1 MSYKSAGARIVGAI
15 LVAWTVM
22 GASCEAQQA
31 AEKKSVA
38 GAPRVVELKA
48 PDGIV
53 LKATYF
59 AAGKPGPGVL
69 LLHQCNRQRK
79 VWDDLAG
86 RLAAS
91 GANVLT
97 MDFRG
102 FGESGGTPFDKMP
115 PEEINK
121 SIEEKW
127 PGDVDTAFRYL
138 IAQPGVSRKI
148 AGGGGASCGVN
159 QAVQL
164 ARRHP
169 EVKSLML
176 LSEGTNAAG
185 RQYLRQSPRVQLF
198 MAVADD
204 DDDRGVVEIMEWL
217 YALSPNPGN
226 KLEHYAVGGH
236 GVEMF
241 KAHEDLEG
249 MIVEWFGKTLKAN
262 PTGSAKSGAAA
273 RPVSAQIKFLEMI
286 DQPGGAAK
294 ATKAYEEARQKDPK
308 VVLFSEV
315 VMNRVGYEHLQ
326 SGDLK
331 GAIELLKL
339 NVAAYPDSPNV
350 YDSLGDAYLAA
361 GQNEQ
366 ALESAKKALE
376 LLPKDTTDPQA
387 LKDGIKTNAEEK
399 VKKLA
404 EGPK

>member
-1 MSYKSAGARIVGAI
+1 MRYKLMGARFVGAV
-15 LVAWTVM
+15 LLAWMVT
-22 GASCEAQQA
+22 GSGGA
-31 AEKKSVA
+31 AEVPA
-38 GAPRVVELKA
+38 GRVVELKA
-48 PDGIV
+48 SDGIV

-79 VWDDLAG
+79 VWDDLAVK
-86 RLAAS
+86 LTAS
-91 GANVLT
+91 GINVLT

-121 SIEEKW
+121 SIEAKW

-138 IAQPGVSRKI
+138 MAQPGVSHRI
-148 AGGGGASCGVN
+148 AGAGGASCGVN

-176 LSEGTNAAG
+176 LSEGTDAAG
-185 RQYLRQSPRVQLF
+185 RKYLRESPKLQLF
-198 MAVADD
+198 LAVADD

-249 MIVEWFGKTLKAN
+249 LIVEWFGKTLKGNA
-262 PTGSAKSGAAA
+262 TVSAKTGAAA
-273 RPVSAQIKFLEMI
+273 KPVSREIQFLEMI
-286 DQPGGAAK
+286 DEPGGVAK
-294 ATKAYEEARQKDPK
+294 ATKTYEEARQKDPR

-326 SGDLK
+326 AGDVK

-339 NVAAYPDSPNV
+339 NVEAYPDSPNV
-350 YDSLGDAYLAA
+350 YDSVSDAYLVD

-366 ALESAKKALE
+366 ALENAKKALE
-376 LLPKDTTDPQA
+376 LLEKDTKDPQA
-387 LKDGIKTNAEEK
+387 VRDGIKANSEEK

>member
-1 MSYKSAGARIVGAI
+1 MRYKLMGARFVGAV
-15 LVAWTVM
+15 LLAWMVT
-22 GASCEAQQA
+22 GSGGA
-31 AEKKSVA
+31 AEVPA
-38 GAPRVVELKA
+38 GRVVELKA
-48 PDGIV
+48 SDGIV

-79 VWDDLAG
+79 VWDDLAVK
-86 RLAAS
+86 LTAS
-91 GANVLT
+91 GINVLT

-121 SIEEKW
+121 SIEAKW
-127 PGDVDTAFRYL
+127 AGDVDTAFRYL
-138 IAQPGVSRKI
+138 MAQPGVSHRI

-176 LSEGTNAAG
+176 LSEGTDAAG
-185 RQYLRQSPRVQLF
+185 RKYLRESPKLQLF
-198 MAVADD
+198 LAVADD

-249 MIVEWFGKTLKAN
+249 LIVEWFGKTLKGNA
-262 PTGSAKSGAAA
+262 TVSAKTGAAA
-273 RPVSAQIKFLEMI
+273 KPVSREIQFLEMI
-286 DQPGGAAK
+286 DEPGGVAK
-294 ATKAYEEARQKDPK
+294 ATKTYEEARQKDPR

-326 SGDLK
+326 AGDVK

-339 NVAAYPDSPNV
+339 NVEAYPDSPNV
-350 YDSLGDAYLAA
+350 YDSVSDAYLVD

-366 ALESAKKALE
+366 ALENAKKALE
-376 LLPKDTTDPQA
+376 LLEKDTKDPQA
-387 LKDGIKTNAEEK
+387 VRDGIKANSEEK

>member
-1 MSYKSAGARIVGAI
+1 MRYTLARMRVLAGMRVAGAVWLG
-15 LVAWTVM
+15 WMVM
-22 GASCEAQQA
+22 GAKGGA
-31 AEKKSVA
+31 AET
-38 GAPRVVELKA
+38 GPGRVVELKA

-79 VWDDLAG
+79 VWDDLATK
-86 RLAAS
+86 LAAS
-91 GANVLT
+91 GVNVLT

-138 IAQPGVSRKI
+138 MAQPGVSHRI

-176 LSEGTNAAG
+176 LSEGTDVAG
-185 RQYLRQSPRVQLF
+185 RKYLRESPKVQLF

-204 DDDRGVVEIMEWL
+204 DEDRGVVEIMEWL

-249 MIVEWFGKTLKAN
+249 MIVEWFRKTLKGNAAV
-262 PTGSAKSGAAA
+262 SAKSGAAGGKT
-273 RPVSAQIKFLEMI
+273 VSKEIQFLEMT
-286 DQPGGAAK
+286 DQPGGVAK
-294 ATKAYEEARQKDPK
+294 AKKTYEGAREKDPK

-315 VMNRVGYEHLQ
+315 VMNRVGYERLQ
-326 SGDLK
+326 AGEVK

-339 NVAAYPDSPNV
+339 NVEAYPDSPNV
-350 YDSLGDAYLAA
+350 YDSVSDAYLAD

-366 ALESAKKALE
+366 ALENAKKALE
-376 LLPKDTTDPQA
+376 LLEKDTKDPRA
-387 LKDGIKTNAEEK
+387 VRDGIKANSEEK

>member
-1 MSYKSAGARIVGAI
+1 MRYKLMGARFVGAV
-15 LVAWTVM
+15 LLAWMVT
-22 GASCEAQQA
+22 GSGGA
-31 AEKKSVA
+31 AEVPA
-38 GAPRVVELKA
+38 GRVVELKA
-48 PDGIV
+48 SDGIV

-79 VWDDLAG
+79 VWDDLAVK
-86 RLAAS
+86 LTAS
-91 GANVLT
+91 GINVLT

-121 SIEEKW
+121 SIEQKW

-138 IAQPGVSRKI
+138 MAQPGVSHRI

-176 LSEGTNAAG
+176 LSEGTDAAG
-185 RQYLRQSPRVQLF
+185 RKYLRESPKLQLF
-198 MAVADD
+198 LAVADD

-236 GVEMF
+236 GVEIF

-249 MIVEWFGKTLKAN
+249 LIVEWFGKTLKGNA
-262 PTGSAKSGAAA
+262 TVRAKSGATAK
-273 RPVSAQIKFLEMI
+273 PVSREIQFLEMI
-286 DQPGGAAK
+286 DEPGGVAK
-294 ATKAYEEARQKDPK
+294 ATKTYEEARQKDPR

-326 SGDLK
+326 AGDVK

-339 NVAAYPDSPNV
+339 NVEAYPDSPNV
-350 YDSLGDAYLAA
+350 YDSVSDAYLVD

-366 ALESAKKALE
+366 ALENAKKALE
-376 LLPKDTTDPQA
+376 LLEKDTKDPQA
-387 LKDGIKTNAEEK
+387 VRDGIKANSEEK

>member
-1 MSYKSAGARIVGAI
+1 MRYTLARMRALAGIRVVGAV
-15 LVAWTVM
+15 LFGCMAMAARGEATET
-22 GASCEAQQA
+22 GA
-31 AEKKSVA
+31 
-38 GAPRVVELKA
+38 GRVVELKA

-79 VWDDLAG
+79 VWDDLAAK
-86 RLAAS
+86 LAAS
-91 GANVLT
+91 GINVLT
-97 MDFRG
+97 MDYRG

-121 SIEEKW
+121 SIQEKW

-138 IAQPGVSRKI
+138 MAQPGVSHRI

-164 ARRHP
+164 ARRHA

-176 LSEGTNAAG
+176 LSEGTDAAG
-185 RQYLRQSPRVQLF
+185 RKYLRESPKVQLF

-204 DDDRGVVEIMEWL
+204 DEDRGVVEIMEWL
-217 YALSPNPGN
+217 YALSPNPAS

-249 MIVEWFGKTLKAN
+249 MIVEWFGKTLKGNVPA
-262 PTGSAKSGAAA
+262 SARSGAAGA
-273 RPVSAQIKFLEMI
+273 KTVSKEIQFLEMT
-286 DQPGGAAK
+286 DQPGGVAK
-294 ATKAYEEARQKDPK
+294 AKKTYEEAREKDPK

-326 SGDLK
+326 AGDVK

-339 NVAAYPDSPNV
+339 NVEAYPDSPNV
-350 YDSLGDAYLAA
+350 YDSISDAYLAD

-366 ALESAKKALE
+366 ALENAKKALE
-376 LLPKDTTDPQA
+376 LLEKDTKDPQA
-387 LKDGIKTNAEEK
+387 VRDEIKANSEEK

>member
-1 MSYKSAGARIVGAI
+1 MDYKLTGARIAGAI
-15 LVAWTVM
+15 LFAWMLM
-22 GASCEAQQA
+22 GATVDA
-31 AEKKSVA
+31 AEA
-38 GAPRVVELKA
+38 PAPRVVDLKA
-48 PDGIV
+48 ADGIT
-53 LKATYF
+53 LKATFF

-91 GANVLT
+91 GVNVLT

-115 PEEINK
+115 SEEINK

-138 IAQPGVSRKI
+138 IAQPGVSHKI
-148 AGGGGASCGVN
+148 VGGGGASCGVN

-164 ARRHP
+164 ARRHA

-176 LSEGTNAAG
+176 LSEGTDAAG
-185 RQYLRQSPRVQLF
+185 RKYLRESPKVQLF

-204 DDDRGVVEIMEWL
+204 DDDRGVVEIMQWL
-217 YALSPNPGN
+217 YALSPNPRN

-241 KAHEDLEG
+241 KAHEDLEE

-262 PTGSAKSGAAA
+262 PTVSAKNGAAA
-273 RPVSAQIKFLEMI
+273 KPVSHEIQFLEMV
-286 DQPGGAAK
+286 DQPGGVAK
-294 ATKAYEEARQKDPK
+294 ATKMYEEARQKDPK
-308 VVLFSEV
+308 AVLFSEV

-326 SGDLK
+326 AGDVK

-339 NVAAYPDSPNV
+339 NVEAYPNSPNV
-350 YDSLGDAYLAA
+350 YDSVSDAYLAA
-361 GQNEQ
+361 GQNEM
-366 ALESAKKALE
+366 ALENAKKALQY
-376 LLPKDTTDPQA
+376 LQKDTTDPQTY
-387 LKDGIKTNAEEK
+387 KDGIKANAEEK
-399 VKKLA
+399 LRKLA

>member
-1 MSYKSAGARIVGAI
+1 MDYTKSTGARIAGAI
-15 LVAWTVM
+15 LFAWMPM
-22 GASCEAQQA
+22 GANVDA
-31 AEKKSVA
+31 AEA
-38 GAPRVVELKA
+38 PAPRVVELKA
-48 PDGIV
+48 PDGIM

-91 GANVLT
+91 GVNVLT

-102 FGESGGTPFDKMP
+102 FGESGGTPLDKMP

-138 IAQPGVSRKI
+138 IAQPGVSHKI
-148 AGGGGASCGVN
+148 VGGCGASCGVN

-164 ARRHP
+164 ARRHA

-176 LSEGTNAAG
+176 LSEGTDAAG
-185 RQYLRQSPRVQLF
+185 RKYLRESPKVQLF

-204 DDDRGVVEIMEWL
+204 DDDRGVVEIMQWL

-249 MIVEWFGKTLKAN
+249 MIVEWFGRTLKAN
-262 PTGSAKSGAAA
+262 PTVSAKRAAA
-273 RPVSAQIKFLEMI
+273 KPVSHEIQFLEMV
-286 DQPGGAAK
+286 DQPGGVAK
-294 ATKAYEEARQKDPK
+294 ATKMYEEARQKDPK

-326 SGDLK
+326 AGDVK

-339 NVAAYPDSPNV
+339 NVEAYPNSPNV
-350 YDSLGDAYLAA
+350 YDSVSDAYLAA
-361 GQNEQ
+361 GRNEL
-366 ALESAKKALE
+366 ALENAKKALQY
-376 LLPKDTTDPQA
+376 LQKDTTDPQTY
-387 LKDGIKTNAEEK
+387 KDGIKANAEEK
-399 VKKLA
+399 LKKLA

>member
-1 MSYKSAGARIVGAI
+1 MRYKLAGARIAGAVLLAWMAVGAK
-15 LVAWTVM
+15 
-22 GASCEAQQA
+22 CDPQQA

-38 GAPRVVELKA
+38 GAPQVVDLKA

-59 AAGKPGPGVL
+59 AAGKPGLGVL

-91 GANVLT
+91 GVNVLT

-102 FGESGGTPFDKMP
+102 FGESGGTPLDKMP

-121 SIEEKW
+121 TIEEKW

-138 IAQPGVSRKI
+138 LAQPGVSRKI
-148 AGGGGASCGVN
+148 VGGGGASCGVN

-164 ARRHP
+164 AKRHP

-176 LSEGTNAAG
+176 LSEGTDAAG
-185 RQYLRQSPRVQLF
+185 RQYLRQSPKVQLF

-217 YALSPNPGN
+217 YALSPNPAN

-249 MIVEWFGKTLKAN
+249 MIVQWFGNTLKAN
-262 PTGSAKSGAAA
+262 PTVSAKRGAAK
-273 RPVSAQIKFLEMI
+273 PVSRQIEFLEMI
-286 DQPGGAAK
+286 DQSGGVAK
-294 ATKAYEEARQKDPK
+294 ATKTYEEARQKDPK

-326 SGDLK
+326 GGDVK

-339 NVAAYPDSPNV
+339 NTMAYPDSPNV

-366 ALESAKKALE
+366 ALENAKKALE
-376 LLPKDTTDPQA
+376 LLAKDTTDSQA
-387 LKDGIKTNAEEK
+387 VKDGIKTNAEEK

-404 EGPK
+404 EGPR

>member
-1 MSYKSAGARIVGAI
+1 MGARIWGAI
-15 LVAWTVM
+15 FVAWMVM
-22 GASCEAQQA
+22 GVKVDA
-31 AEKKSVA
+31 AEVP
-38 GAPRVVELKA
+38 APRVVELKA

-53 LKATYF
+53 LKGTYF

-91 GANVLT
+91 GVNVLT

-138 IAQPGVSRKI
+138 EAQPGVSRRI

-185 RQYLRQSPRVQLF
+185 RQYLRQSPKVQVF

-204 DDDRGVVEIMEWL
+204 DDDRGVVDIMEWL

-249 MIVEWFGKTLKAN
+249 MIVEWFGKTLKGNA
-262 PTGSAKSGAAA
+262 TGGAKRGAAK
-273 RPVSAQIKFLEMI
+273 PVSAQIQFLEMI
-286 DQPGGAAK
+286 DQPGGVAK
-294 ATKAYEEARQKDPK
+294 ATKRYEEARQKDPK
-308 VVLFSEV
+308 AALFSEV

-326 SGDLK
+326 SGDVK

-339 NVAAYPDSPNV
+339 NAAAYPDSPNV

-376 LLPKDTTDPQA
+376 LLPKDTTDAQA
-387 LKDGIKTNAEEK
+387 IKDGIKTNAEEK

>member
-1 MSYKSAGARIVGAI
+1 MTYKLAGARIVGAA
-15 LVAWTVM
+15 LLGCTMMSASG
-22 GASCEAQQA
+22 GAVEAP
-31 AEKKSVA
+31 A
-38 GAPRVVELKA
+38 GKVVELKA
-48 PDGIV
+48 PDGIM

-59 AAGKPGPGVL
+59 AAAKPGPGVL

-79 VWDDLAG
+79 VWDDLAEK
-86 RLAAS
+86 LAAA
-91 GANVLT
+91 GIHVLT

-121 SIEEKW
+121 SIEAKW

-138 IAQPGVSRKI
+138 LAQPGVSHRI

-169 EVKSLML
+169 EVKSLLL
-176 LSEGTNAAG
+176 LSEGTDAAG
-185 RQYLRQSPRVQLF
+185 RKYLRESPKVQLF
-198 MAVADD
+198 LAAADD
-204 DDDRGVVEIMEWL
+204 DEDRGVVEIMEWL
-217 YALSPNPGN
+217 YALSPNPGS

-249 MIVEWFGKTLKAN
+249 MIVEWFAKSLKGNA
-262 PTGSAKSGAAA
+262 TMSAKSGAGAK
-273 RPVSAQIKFLEMI
+273 PVSREIQFLEI
-286 DQPGGAAK
+286 TDQPGGAAK
-294 ATKAYEEARQKDPK
+294 AAKTYEEAREKDPK

-315 VMNRVGYEHLQ
+315 VLNRVGYEHLQ
-326 SGDLK
+326 AGDVK
-331 GAIELLKL
+331 GALALLKL
-339 NVAAYPDSPNV
+339 NVQAYPDSPNV
-350 YDSLGDAYLAA
+350 YDSVADAYLAD

-366 ALESAKKALE
+366 ALENAKKALE
-376 LLPKDTTDPQA
+376 LLEKDTKDPQA
-387 LKDGIKTNAEEK
+387 VRDGIKASSEEK

>member
-1 MSYKSAGARIVGAI
+1 MSYKSTGVRIVGAI
-15 LVAWTVM
+15 LFAWMLM
-22 GASCEAQQA
+22 GMNADA
-31 AEKKSVA
+31 AETP
-38 GAPRVVELKA
+38 APRVVDLKA

-91 GANVLT
+91 GVNVLT

-121 SIEEKW
+121 SVEEKW

-138 IAQPGVSRKI
+138 IAQPGVSRRI
-148 AGGGGASCGVN
+148 VGGGGASCGVN

-164 ARRHP
+164 ARRHA
-169 EVKSLML
+169 EVKSLVL
-176 LSEGTNAAG
+176 LSEGTDAAG
-185 RQYLRQSPRVQLF
+185 RKYLRESPKVQLF

-217 YALSPNPGN
+217 YALAPNPGN

-241 KAHEDLEG
+241 KAHGDLEG

-262 PTGSAKSGAAA
+262 ATVSAKSGAAK
-273 RPVSAQIKFLEMI
+273 PVSREMQFLEMI
-286 DQPGGAAK
+286 DQPGGVAK
-294 ATKAYEEARQKDPK
+294 ATKTYEEARQKDPK

-326 SGDLK
+326 AGDVK
-331 GAIELLKL
+331 GAIELLQL

-350 YDSLGDAYLAA
+350 YDSVSDAYLAA

-366 ALESAKKALE
+366 ALENAKKALE
-376 LLPKDTTDPQA
+376 LLAKDTTDSQA
-387 LKDGIKTNAEEK
+387 VRDGIKTNAEEK
-399 VKKLA
+399 LKKLA

>member
-1 MSYKSAGARIVGAI
+1 MDYKSTGARIAGAI
-15 LVAWTVM
+15 LFAWMLM
-22 GASCEAQQA
+22 GAKVDA
-31 AEKKSVA
+31 AEAS
-38 GAPRVVELKA
+38 APRVVDLKA
-48 PDGIV
+48 PDGTM

-91 GANVLT
+91 GVNVLT

-115 PEEINK
+115 PEEINN

-138 IAQPGVSRKI
+138 IAQPGVSHKI

-164 ARRHP
+164 ARRHA

-176 LSEGTNAAG
+176 LSEGTDAAG
-185 RQYLRQSPRVQLF
+185 RKYLRESPRVQLF

-204 DDDRGVVEIMEWL
+204 DDDRGVVEIMQWL

-262 PTGSAKSGAAA
+262 PTVSAKNGAAA
-273 RPVSAQIKFLEMI
+273 NPVSHEIQFLEMV
-286 DQPGGAAK
+286 DQPGGVAK
-294 ATKAYEEARQKDPK
+294 ATKMYEEARQKDPK

-326 SGDLK
+326 AGDVK

-339 NVAAYPDSPNV
+339 NVEAYPSSPNV
-350 YDSLGDAYLAA
+350 YDSVSDAYLAA
-361 GQNEQ
+361 GQNEL
-366 ALESAKKALE
+366 ALENAKKALQY
-376 LLPKDTTDPQA
+376 LQKDTTDPQTY
-387 LKDGIKTNAEEK
+387 KDGIKANAEEK
-399 VKKLA
+399 LKKLA

>member
-1 MSYKSAGARIVGAI
+1 MSYKSTGVRIVGAI
-15 LVAWTVM
+15 LFAWMLM
-22 GASCEAQQA
+22 GMNADA
-31 AEKKSVA
+31 AETR
-38 GAPRVVELKA
+38 APRVVELKA

-91 GANVLT
+91 GVNVLT

-121 SIEEKW
+121 SVEEKW

-138 IAQPGVSRKI
+138 IAQPGVSRRI
-148 AGGGGASCGVN
+148 VGGGGASCGVN

-164 ARRHP
+164 ARRHA
-169 EVKSLML
+169 EVKSLVL
-176 LSEGTNAAG
+176 LSEGTDAAG
-185 RQYLRQSPRVQLF
+185 RKYLRESPKVQLF

-241 KAHEDLEG
+241 KAHGDLEG

-262 PTGSAKSGAAA
+262 ATVSAKSGAAKPA
-273 RPVSAQIKFLEMI
+273 SREMQFLEMI
-286 DQPGGAAK
+286 DQPGGVAK
-294 ATKAYEEARQKDPK
+294 ATKTYEEARQKDPK
-308 VVLFSEV
+308 VALFSEV

-326 SGDLK
+326 AGDVK
-331 GAIELLKL
+331 GAIELLQL

-350 YDSLGDAYLAA
+350 YDSVSDAYLAA

-366 ALESAKKALE
+366 ALENAKKALE
-376 LLPKDTTDPQA
+376 LLAKDTTDSQA
-387 LKDGIKTNAEEK
+387 VRDGIKTNAEEK
-399 VKKLA
+399 LKKLA